1 MQGAPSDFFV
11 TAMPSLCRVT
21 WHRHCGNLRVF
32 CYDGASL
39 VVWGRQVRTAVTRY
53 ARSGEARIAYQVIG
67 HGSLDLVLMAGF
79 PSNLEI
85 LWEDPDYSRLVKR
98 LSAFCRLI
106 LFEPRGSGLSD
117 GVDPRALPDAQARLD
132 DLCAVMDAAGC
143 GRAALLGAS
152 DTAALALSFAAAYPA
167 RTRALV
173 LHGGYASFLDTATDA
188 RRLRAG
194 IEAGEIPWGG
204 GASLARLAP
213 GRADDRAF
221 ADWWGRLERL
231 SASPTA
237 ALVQAR
243 MCTAIDV
250 RDRLPAV
257 AAPTLLLHRTED
269 AHVRVEASRQLARAL
284 KDVRLVELPGR
295 DHPVWIGDVDSVAD
309 LVEEFL
315 TGERSV
321 AHGDRVLAVVLVARL
336 TGASGGLAAAAAN
349 RHLQERVELFREA
362 LPRIVARHGGYC
374 RWSGTDRIDA
384 RFNGAARA
392 AACAVALR
400 ETATSLGLAI
410 VQGIH
415 VGEIDMTLEP
425 LSGEVLEVADR
436 IAASTRHADILLS
449 RLASEL
455 VSGTGLQFTDR
466 GSVAVDGMRE
476 PLAIVGLA
484 SERHLEPLSRAKARP
499 ADLGV
504 LSPREREVLGLVSE
518 GLSNPHIA
526 VQLGLSEHT
535 VKRHVANILLKL
547 DMPTR
552 AAAAGLVAR
561 GTAL

>member
-1 MQGAPSDFFV
+1 M
-11 TAMPSLCRVT
+11 
-21 WHRHCGNLRVF
+21 
-32 CYDGASL
+32 SL
-39 VVWGRQVRTAVTRY
+39 VFWGRQVRTAVTRY
-53 ARSGEARIAYQVIG
+53 ARSGEARIAYQVVG
-67 HGSLDLVLMAGF
+67 QGSLDLFLMPGF

-117 GVDPRALPDAQARLD
+117 GVDPHAPPDARTRTD
-132 DLCAVMDAAGC
+132 DIRAVMDAVGC

-152 DTAALALSFAAAYPA
+152 DGAAQALSFAAAYPE

-173 LHGGYASFLDTATDA
+173 LHGGYARFLDTTTDA
-188 RRLRAG
+188 KRLRANL
-194 IEAGEIPWGG
+194 EAAEASWGT

-213 GRADDRAF
+213 GRADDRPF
-221 ADWWGRLERL
+221 VDWWARLERL

-237 ALVQAR
+237 AAVHAR
-243 MCTAIDV
+243 TSAAIDV
-250 RDRLPAV
+250 RDQLPSV
-257 AAPTLLLHRTED
+257 AGPTLLLHRSED
-269 AHVRVEASRQLARAL
+269 AYVRVESSRQLARAL
-284 KDVRLVELPGR
+284 KDARLVELPGR

-321 AHGDRVLAVVLVARL
+321 SHGDRVLAVLLVARVIG
-336 TGASGGLAAAAAN
+336 TSGGLAVAVAN
-349 RHLQERVELFREA
+349 RHLQERMELFREA
-362 LPRIVARHGGYC
+362 LPRIVARHGGNG
-374 RWSGTDRIDA
+374 RWSAADRIDV

-392 AACAVALR
+392 ANCAVALR

-410 VQGIH
+410 AQGIH
-415 VGEIDMTLEP
+415 VGEIDMALEP
-425 LSGEVLEVADR
+425 LSGEALDVADR
-436 IAASTRHADILLS
+436 IAASARKPEILLS

-455 VSGTGLQFTDR
+455 VSGSGLQFLDR
-466 GSVAVDGMRE
+466 GCMTVDGMRE
-476 PLAIVGLA
+476 PVPIVGLA
-484 SERHLEPLSRAKARP
+484 SERHLEPLSRSKVRP
-499 ADLGV
+499 ADLGI

-561 GTAL
+561 GTAP